1 MAFHHFAKVNI
12 GEGGAAVWVEPLSH
26 RSHVYAL
33 REGGMVSR
41 LFDVRPAKEKGK
53 IEVCELDTD
62 DLAARPKERH
72 LAVAELE
79 MTRRRLLHMS
89 AAMEAHEH
97 QEAHSPTVPDMIK
110 MNVYDSVSG
119 RVIRKEVQQATRRKA
134 DARIWGAFSPEQEKA
149 AEQIQ
154 AAWSVLA
161 GDVNVRI
168 GGYGSE
174 GGRPL
179 GEDKRVQLVSYYR
192 EWANNARKDG
202 FDASAIMEVLCYG
215 AGLREV
221 ERSRSRRNG
230 WAKDNL
236 HDGLD
241 RYAELRGW
249 IARKNT

>member
-1 MAFHHFAKVNI
+1 MAFHHFAKVNV
-12 GEGGAAVWVEPLSH
+12 GEGGAALWVEPLSH

-53 IEVCELDTD
+53 IEVCELATD

-79 MTRRRLLHMS
+79 MSRRRFLLVS
-89 AAMEAHEH
+89 AAMEPTEH
-97 QEAHSPTVPDMIK
+97 QERHSKTEPVNVK
-110 MNVYDSVSG
+110 MPVYDSVTK
-119 RVIRKEVQQATRRKA
+119 RVIRQEIQQSRRRKA
-134 DARIWGAFSPEQEKA
+134 DARVWDSFSPEQEKA

-161 GDVNVRI
+161 GDVNVKI
-168 GGYGSE
+168 GRYGSN

-179 GEDKRVQLVSYYR
+179 GEDKRVQLVGYYR

-202 FDASAIMEVLCYG
+202 FDASAIMEILCYG

-221 ERSRSRRNG
+221 ERDRRRRNG